1 MARTRITN
9 MSTARKFFG
18 FIPPHGA
25 ALDSGGSVTIDGD
38 LRTILASGRGRY
50 QRKVELAALDRELDL
65 GHVDVDERPD
75 PSSSSS
81 ASE

>member
-9 MSTARKFFG
+9 QTATRRFFG

-25 ALDSGGSVTIDGD
+25 ELAAGGQVTLDGD
-38 LRTILASGRGRY
+38 LRTILASGAGRY
-50 QRKVELAALDRELDL
+50 SRRTSLDALDRELHL
-65 GHVDVDERPD
+65 GHVDVDESPN

-81 ASE
+81 AP